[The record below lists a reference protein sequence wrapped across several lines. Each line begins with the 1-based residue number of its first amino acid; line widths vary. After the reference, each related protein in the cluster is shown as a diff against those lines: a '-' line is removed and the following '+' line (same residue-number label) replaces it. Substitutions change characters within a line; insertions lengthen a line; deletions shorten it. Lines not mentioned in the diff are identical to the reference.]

1 MDKEVESKI
10 NSLKSQLNER
20 TYHVET
26 LNDIVNDLK
35 CTVDKIQN
43 NYASE
48 RDLCF
53 LKYRLE
59 TVFSDKDLQLTE
71 VYDNSEVGFGKTSP
85 MIHNLP
91 RSMT

>member
-1 MDKEVESKI
+1 MDKELESKI
-10 NSLKSQLNER
+10 NSLKSQLNDM

-43 NYASE
+43 NYASA

-71 VYDNSEVGFGKTSP
+71 VYNNSEVGLGKTGP
-85 MIHNLP
+85 MIHNSP
-91 RSMT
+91 R

>member
-10 NSLKSQLNER
+10 NSLKSQLNEM

-43 NYASE
+43 N
-48 RDLCF
+48 
-53 LKYRLE
+53 
-59 TVFSDKDLQLTE
+59 
-71 VYDNSEVGFGKTSP
+71 
-85 MIHNLP
+85 MH
-91 RSMT
+91 